1 MKVCRPAAR
10 KAYVVGDL
18 QETAV
23 APSREQVVLVTVP
36 VVAQANVE
44 YDACATG
51 SEVNRTVGG
60 PPVTAD
66 AIVHEYVALDDPAAL
81 ETVTTNRCEPRAS
94 PAYDRGDVHADAK
107 PPSSE
112 HCTLVGEPD
121 VVKVNVAA
129 VDVVLVAGPDVMLTL
144 GPVGD
149 GGGCAPESS
158 TVPKSCVQY
167 QAPLALRTAPTP
179 IAR

>member
-1 MKVCRPAAR
+1 VKVCRPAAR
-10 KAYVVGDL
+10 KGYVVGDL
-18 QETAV
+18 HETGLP
-23 APSREQVVLVTVP
+23 PSSEQVVLVTVP

-44 YDACATG
+44 YNACATG
-51 SEVNRTVGG
+51 SDVNRTVGA

-66 AIVHEYVALDDPAAL
+66 VIVHEYVALDDPAAL
-81 ETVTTNRCEPRAS
+81 EAVTTNRCEPTARAE
-94 PAYDRGDVHADAK
+94 YDRGDVHADAT

-112 HCTLVGEPD
+112 HVTLVGEPD
-121 VVKVNVAA
+121 VVKLNVAA

-149 GGGCAPESS
+149 GGGGGDPESS

-167 QAPLALRTAPTP
+167 Q
-179 IAR
+179 